1 MTDKDYAEE
10 PQAGDRIRITDRH
23 GRTFEGILMPH
34 HAFSGSGIV
43 VVKMDSGYNIGVRP
57 APDSEIE
64 ILERGNAAP
73 SSQTGDSDIVTDGNL
88 PIISIVSTGGTIAS
102 FVDYKTGAVHP
113 AMTADDFVRAVPELS
128 ARFNVRTRV
137 PFSILSED
145 MTPARWIELAEIVAE
160 ELNAGASGVII
171 PHGTD
176 TMGYTAAALSFLLP
190 ELPGPVILVGSQR
203 SSDRPSSDATMNLL
217 AAVRL
222 TRTDLA
228 EVVIAMHGTISDRI
242 VAVHRGTKAR
252 KMHTSRRD
260 AFKSINSP
268 VIAEVEGKEV
278 KFLSEYRKRANTP
291 ARVQGGLEENVRLIY
306 SYPGLTADTF
316 SKMVEGARGVVIAG
330 TGLGHVS
337 SSLIGELGKLRENG
351 VPVVM
356 TSQCINGTV
365 NMNVYSTGR
374 NIMKAGVI
382 PAGDMLPETALVKL
396 MWVLSQT
403 SDMSEAREMMLT
415 PVAGELSGR
424 RVE

>member
-1 MTDKDYAEE
+1 MTENHEE
-10 PQAGDRIRITDRH
+10 PRAGDRIRVTDRH

-34 HAFSGSGIV
+34 HAFSGDGIV
-43 VVKMDSGYNIGVRP
+43 VVKMDNGYNIGVRP
-57 APDSEIE
+57 ASEIE
-64 ILERGNAAP
+64 ILERAEEP
-73 SSQTGDSDIVTDGNL
+73 LSSHTGPTADISGDDL
-88 PIISIVSTGGTIAS
+88 PVISIVSTGGTIAS

-113 AMTADDFVRAVPELS
+113 AMTADDFLTAVPELS
-128 ARFNVRTRV
+128 KRFNVRTRV

-145 MTPARWIELAEIVAE
+145 MTPKHWIELAEMVAE
-160 ELNAGASGVII
+160 ELNTGASGVII

-190 ELPGPVILVGSQR
+190 ELPGPVVLVGSQR

-217 AAVRL
+217 AAARL
-222 TRTDLA
+222 TQENIAD
-228 EVVIAMHGTISDRI
+228 VVIAMHETSSDTV
-242 VAVHRGTKAR
+242 VAVHRGTRAR

-268 VIAEVEGKEV
+268 VLAEIEGDNV
-278 KFLSEYRKRANTP
+278 KFLADYRKRKDVRAE
-291 ARVQGGLEENVRLIY
+291 VKGGLNENVRLIY
-306 SYPGLTADTF
+306 SYPGLTPDTF
-316 SKMVEGARGVVIAG
+316 SKMVEGAKGLVIAG

-337 SSLIGELGKLRENG
+337 SALVGKLEELRDEG

-356 TSQCINGTV
+356 TSQCLNGTV

-374 NIMKAGVI
+374 NIMNAGVI

-403 SDMSEAREMMLT
+403 SDMMEIKEMMLT
-415 PVAGELSGR
+415 PVAGELSDR